1 MSILIS
7 PSDNRGWG
15 AMMRRTR
22 SCGPMRRRSSMRGT
36 GARRRRRMRSLVNI
50 PMTIRRLIG
59 TGMRRVPR
67 STSRT
72 TLVSVTTR
80 RSRRRR

>member
-22 SCGPMRRRSSMRGT
+22 SCSRMRHRSAMRGT
-36 GARRRRRMRSLVNI
+36 GLRRRLRRAVRRVV
-50 PMTIRRLIG
+50 PATIRSILG
-59 TGMRRVPR
+59 LGKRRRIPR
-67 STSRT
+67 TSSRT
-72 TLVSVTTR
+72 TLVAVT
-80 RSRRRR
+80 SRRRRRR